1 MIVRGGDV
9 DAAIARTI
17 LSESFPRAAAEQ
29 PLRLAWTLDF
39 VDARIRGTST
49 VVRLGVRASAFAVGA
64 LVRLRGVD
72 LRTAEPAEAARAL
85 RPWLDLPLPVL
96 AEYTRLVRSLTLVA
110 WYDAPASV
118 HA

>member
-1 MIVRGGDV
+1 MIVRPCDV
-9 DAAIARTI
+9 HAAIARTI
-17 LSESFPRAAAEQ
+17 LCESFSGTEAKQTPRV
-29 PLRLAWTLDF
+29 AWTLDF

-49 VVRLGVRASAFAVGA
+49 IVRLGVRVSAFMVGV

-72 LRTAEPAEAARAL
+72 LRTAESADAARAL
-85 RPWLDLPLPVL
+85 RPWLDLPLPML
-96 AEYTRLVRSLTLVA
+96 AEYVRLVRSLTLVA